1 MSEVIQMNFAGLTK
15 LTLQDYPDH
24 TACILFVGG
33 CNMRCPYCHN
43 SQLVTTTGV
52 ITQQEVLD
60 FLARRNNVLEGV
72 VISGG
77 EPTLHRDLVQF
88 VTTVKAMGY
97 LVKLDTNGSNYRMV
111 RSLVE
116 QHLVDY
122 VAMDIKNSLDNY
134 HATVGVNFDTT
145 DVANTISYLLHNHV
159 DYEFRT
165 TVVDDFHNSASFDS
179 IGKLVRG
186 ATRYYLQMYVDNGS
200 TFCNTL
206 RPPTVLQLQQYRDIL
221 SKYVE
226 NVYIRGI

>member
-1 MSEVIQMNFAGLTK
+1 MNFAGLTK

-43 SQLVTTTGV
+43 SQLVTTAGD
-52 ITQQEVLD
+52 ITQQEALD
-60 FLARRNNVLEGV
+60 FLAKRNNVLEGV

-88 VTTVKAMGY
+88 VTTVKSMGY
-97 LVKLDTNGSNYRMV
+97 LVKLDTNGSNYPIIS
-111 RSLVE
+111 SLVE

-134 HATVGVNFDTT
+134 PATVGVNFDTT
-145 DVANTISYLLHNHV
+145 DVVNTISYLLDNHV

-206 RPPTVLQLQQYRDIL
+206 RPPTVPQLQQYRDIL

-226 NVYIRGI
+226 KAYIRGI